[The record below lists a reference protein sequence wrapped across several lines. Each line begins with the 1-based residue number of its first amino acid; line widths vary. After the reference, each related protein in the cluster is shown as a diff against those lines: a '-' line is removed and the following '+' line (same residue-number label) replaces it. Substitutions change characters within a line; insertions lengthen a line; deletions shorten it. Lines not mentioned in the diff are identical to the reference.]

1 VKLEWDEIQSA
12 QGFKPRFEVEGDR
25 FELLLQSSIM
35 LTLLTVGLEYRG
47 VKRARDGEVE
57 KHAVLMTSGMRGA
70 VVPEARSAP
79 RSSGVGLEQE
89 LTRGGGDLV
98 FGQDSSETLSQ
109 RCDMLLQTPE
119 PPTPQP
125 QKTRSHTRDLSECDM
140 ALLWEAALLT

>member
-1 VKLEWDEIQSA
+1 MKLEWDEIQSA

-57 KHAVLMTSGMRGA
+57 KHAVLMSPSTIGA

-98 FGQDSSETLSQ
+98 FEQDSSGTLSQ
-109 RCDMLLQTPE
+109 RCDLLLQTPE
-119 PPTPQP
+119 IPSPQP
-125 QKTRSHTRDLSECDM
+125 QKDKTTY
-140 ALLWEAALLT
+140 